1 MSPVDAAIIRRK
13 LGHIT
18 NSLAALGPLG
28 RLSLAEYRQ
37 RLYERKAAERLLQE
51 TIEAALDINAHLIAE
66 HAGTVP
72 EDYYG
77 GFLALAALHVVPEPL
92 AQRLA
97 PSAGLR
103 NRLVHEY
110 EGIDDAKVLAAIGMI
125 LDLYPQFVEA
135 VEAFLTRSGL

>member
-1 MSPVDAAIIRRK
+1 MSPVDAALIRRK

-18 NSLAALGPLG
+18 DALTALRPLAD
-28 RLSLAEYRQ
+28 LSLEEYRR

-51 TIEAALDINAHLIAE
+51 AIEAALDVNSHLIAE
-66 HAGTVP
+66 HGIAVP

-77 GFLALAALHVVPEPL
+77 GFLAVGTIGVVPERL
-92 AQRLA
+92 ASDLA

-110 EGIDDAKVLAAIGMI
+110 EAIDDRKVLASIGSM
-125 LDLYPQFVEA
+125 LKLYPQFVDA
-135 VEAFLTRSGL
+135 IEAFLARSGI

>member
-1 MSPVDAAIIRRK
+1 MSPVDAAVIRRK
-13 LGHIT
+13 LGHIAEALT
-18 NSLAALGPLG
+18 ALGPLA
-28 RLSLAEYRQ
+28 RLSLDEYRQ

-51 TIEAALDINAHLIAE
+51 AIEAALDINAHLIAE
-66 HAGTVP
+66 HGAAIP

-77 GFLALAALHVVPEPL
+77 GFLALGTLQIVPREL

-110 EGIDDAKVLAAIGMI
+110 EGIDDAKVLAAIRTT
-125 LDLYPQFVEA
+125 LDIYPQLVEA
-135 VEAFLTRSGL
+135 VEAFLRRSGM